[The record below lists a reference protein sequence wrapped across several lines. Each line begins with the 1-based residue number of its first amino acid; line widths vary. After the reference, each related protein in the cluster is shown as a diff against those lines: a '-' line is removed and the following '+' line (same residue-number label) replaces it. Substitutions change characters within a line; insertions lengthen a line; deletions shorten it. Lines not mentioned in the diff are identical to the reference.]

1 MLHEARSLLHGRNL
15 LLLLL
20 LLGVAKDLL
29 AVSGHGSLL
38 LRVTA
43 AVEAR
48 GQQLLLLLPV
58 VLLLLLHQGQLKDG
72 WIVLLLDGHHWVLE
86 RGCLLLGRE

>member
-1 MLHEARSLLHGRNL
+1 MLHEAGSLLHGRNL

-20 LLGVAKDLL
+20 LLWVAKDLL

-48 GQQLLLLLPV
+48 GQQLLLLPV
-58 VLLLLLHQGQLKDG
+58 VFILNKT
-72 WIVLLLDGHHWVLE
+72 
-86 RGCLLLGRE
+86 